1 MTTAQTSRALAHLRR
16 AALLHEHGLTDAQLL
31 ERFLALRDGAAF
43 EALLRRHGPMVLG
56 VCRRL
61 LADPHDAEDAFQATF
76 LVLVRRAACVV
87 PRSAVGP
94 WLHGV
99 ARRTALKA
107 RSSAARRRCAERE
120 AGRSRP
126 PAAPPAPAD
135 ADLRPLLDEE
145 IGRLAEKYRSPL
157 VLCLL
162 GGKSRK
168 EAAGLLGWTEGT
180 LSGRLARAKALLA
193 RRLRRRGVAPAGA
206 AATLAQGAAAGK
218 VPASLAAATLKA
230 AVAPTGAVAA
240 PGSAPVIALTE
251 EVLKAMLTS
260 KLKAAAGLLALVAAV
275 GFGAGAAARKYGPAA
290 PATAS
295 APASTDARR
304 PAP

>member
-16 AALLHEHGLTDAQLL
+16 AALLHEHGLTDAHLL
-31 ERFLALRDGAAF
+31 ERFLARRDGAAF

-87 PRSAVGP
+87 PRWALGP

-107 RSSAARRRCAERE
+107 RSSAARRRLAERE

-126 PAAPPAPAD
+126 LAAPPAPAD

-145 IGRLAEKYRSPL
+145 IGRLPEKYRSPL

-180 LSGRLARAKALLA
+180 LSGRLARAKELLA

-206 AATLAQGAAAGK
+206 AALAQGAAAGK
-218 VPASLAAATLKA
+218 VPAALAAATLKA
-230 AVAPTGAVAA
+230 AVAPT
-240 PGSAPVIALTE
+240 
-251 EVLKAMLTS
+251 
-260 KLKAAAGLLALVAAV
+260 
-275 GFGAGAAARKYGPAA
+275 
-290 PATAS
+290 
-295 APASTDARR
+295 
-304 PAP
+304 